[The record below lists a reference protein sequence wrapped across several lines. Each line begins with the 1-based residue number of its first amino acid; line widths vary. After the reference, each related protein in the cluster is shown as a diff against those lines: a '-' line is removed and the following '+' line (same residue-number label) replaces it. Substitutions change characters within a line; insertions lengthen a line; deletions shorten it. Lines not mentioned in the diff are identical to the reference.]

1 MNEDQGKVGD
11 NGEGGGG
18 DLLASPQT
26 PPPRVDHPGPMAD
39 LRTFWWPP
47 GIPNKL
53 TIELKAMIEGALADI
68 GGQDW
73 LASAATR
80 EPAAFMSL
88 LGKLLP
94 KDVNLKGSLD
104 LKSMSLEE
112 IKAEIA
118 RLLPQLQATS
128 EPTSESDLC

>member
-1 MNEDQGKVGD
+1 MADEPEKENDGKHSAPKRGVKVPRI
-11 NGEGGGG
+11 GEGRAG
-18 DLLASPQT
+18 
-26 PPPRVDHPGPMAD
+26 PG
-39 LRTFWWPP
+39 RPP